1 MADSGKVALVT
12 GGSRGIGRAVVERL
26 IEDGHDVAYCA
37 RSLPGDAGALER
49 LAADHGVRVLGTAL
63 DVTDETAVRAFAED
77 TEERL
82 GPVGVVVT
90 SAGVVRDGPLAT
102 MTSEAWHEVVDTN
115 LTGTF
120 HVCRAAVFPLMRRHR
135 GSIVTISSVAGV
147 RASASQTSYS
157 ASKAGIIGFT
167 KSLANEVAR
176 FGIRANVVA
185 PGLIDTDVAGGLSD
199 KARARL
205 LAKIPLGRAGTVR
218 EVADTVAFLASDR
231 AGYITGQVIG
241 IDGGV
246 SN

>member
-1 MADSGKVALVT
+1 MAGSRKVALVT

-26 IEDGHDVAYCA
+26 LEDGHDVAYCA
-37 RSLPGDAGALER
+37 RSLPEDTRPLER
-49 LAADHGVRVLGTAL
+49 LAADHGVRVHGTAL
-63 DVTDETAVRAFAED
+63 DVTDAAAVAAFVED

-82 GPVGVVVT
+82 GPLDVVVT

-102 MTSEAWHEVVDTN
+102 MTAEAWHEVVDTN

-120 HVCRAAVFPLMRRHR
+120 HVCRAAVFPLMRRQR

-147 RASASQTSYS
+147 RASASQTNYS

-167 KSLANEVAR
+167 RSLADEVAR

-199 KARARL
+199 KARTRL

-241 IDGGV
+241 VDGGV

>member
-1 MADSGKVALVT
+1 
-12 GGSRGIGRAVVERL
+12 
-26 IEDGHDVAYCA
+26 
-37 RSLPGDAGALER
+37 
-49 LAADHGVRVLGTAL
+49 
-63 DVTDETAVRAFAED
+63 
-77 TEERL
+77 
-82 GPVGVVVT
+82 
-90 SAGVVRDGPLAT
+90 
-102 MTSEAWHEVVDTN
+102 
-115 LTGTF
+115 
-120 HVCRAAVFPLMRRHR
+120 MRRHR

-147 RASASQTSYS
+147 RASASQTNYS

-167 KSLANEVAR
+167 RSLADEVAR
-176 FGIRANVVA
+176 FGVRANVVA